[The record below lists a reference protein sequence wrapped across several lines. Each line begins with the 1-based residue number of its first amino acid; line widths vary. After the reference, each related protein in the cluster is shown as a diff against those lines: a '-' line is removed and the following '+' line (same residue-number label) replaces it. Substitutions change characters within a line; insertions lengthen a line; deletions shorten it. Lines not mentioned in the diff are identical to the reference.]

1 MESTN
6 RSKECRMQL
15 DQYGSEFLLFPGND
29 QTIDASTER
38 DCEEEPVHEAIPQ
51 QIVLPN
57 EDIITITEDLT
68 LTKSECG
75 FPKIIHQTNHLL
87 ITENTA

>member
-38 DCEEEPVHEAIPQ
+38 DCEEEPV